1 MARDPKLALSRS
13 WTTRPRRPRESED
26 AYTYVDRATFE
37 KRVADGGFLEYV
49 QILGEYYGTPM
60 PDPDDPRDLV
70 LEIDVEGA
78 QQVKGV
84 REEVVCVLLVAPSE
98 AEQVARLRARG
109 DSEESIRARLELAR
123 HEIEI
128 GRNFCDAEV
137 VNDDVN
143 RAVEEIAG
151 IVAGARRRG
160 SAPSKS

>member
-78 QQVKGV
+78 QQVKAV

-98 AEQVARLRARG
+98 AEQVARL
-109 DSEESIRARLELAR
+109 
-123 HEIEI
+123 H
-128 GRNFCDAEV
+128 
-137 VNDDVN
+137 
-143 RAVEEIAG
+143 AG
-151 IVAGARRRG
+151 ETPRSR
-160 SAPSKS
+160 SAPASSSPVTRSKSAGTFATPRS